1 MKSTILIVEDEPLG
15 RLFLERTFQERTDF
29 VVRSAKD
36 GETAVQL
43 SYEQAF
49 TAVIADIGLPG
60 IDGIEA
66 ARRILARQDAVLIFL
81 SGNSDP
87 GTMER
92 AVALQP
98 YAIRTKP
105 VDIEGLLALCAQAV
119 DDRTSQETE
128 YLSPGFLLDT
138 LYDTA
143 DIGMCV
149 TDAERRFVKVNRAY
163 RETYQY
169 SVEELIGHE
178 FTKVLPQEDRAAAA
192 KMHDDFIDGSVVEM
206 PQDWR
211 VQRKDGEV
219 RDIFVTAGRMI
230 GNDGH
235 PYKVTTVTDR
245 HRNESQLEE
254 ALKQKEILLRE
265 VHHRVKN
272 NLNTL
277 ASIIS
282 LQQNHAGAHS
292 EVLDALGVV
301 MNRIR
306 AISSVYERL
315 HQSGDSVQIDLQ
327 EYVSG
332 LVNDIVAGAE
342 HSGELSVD
350 VEAAPVQTNLD
361 KGVTLGLMV
370 NELVTNSIKHGSPPG
385 SALSITVKLT
395 VSDANFV
402 IDVSDTGRGLPEGFQ
417 PHQANSLGIQLLQAL
432 TGQHGGTLAVVDHA
446 TAHFRVT
453 IPATD
458 EV

>member
-1 MKSTILIVEDEPLG
+1 M
-15 RLFLERTFQERTDF
+15 
-29 VVRSAKD
+29 
-36 GETAVQL
+36 
-43 SYEQAF
+43 Y
-49 TAVIADIGLPG
+49 
-60 IDGIEA
+60 
-66 ARRILARQDAVLIFL
+66 
-81 SGNSDP
+81 
-87 GTMER
+87 
-92 AVALQP
+92 
-98 YAIRTKP
+98 
-105 VDIEGLLALCAQAV
+105 
-119 DDRTSQETE
+119 
-128 YLSPGFLLDT
+128 
-138 LYDTA
+138 
-143 DIGMCV
+143 V
-149 TDAERRFVKVNRAY
+149 TGAERRFVKVNRAY

-178 FTKVLPQEDRAAAA
+178 FTKVVPQGDRGAAA
-192 KMHDDFIDGSVVEM
+192 KMHEDFIDGSVVEM

-211 VQRKDGEV
+211 VQRKDCEV

-235 PYKVTTVTDR
+235 PYKVTTVTDVTDR

-282 LQQNHAGAHS
+282 LQQNH
-292 EVLDALGVV
+292 
-301 MNRIR
+301 
-306 AISSVYERL
+306 
-315 HQSGDSVQIDLQ
+315 
-327 EYVSG
+327 
-332 LVNDIVAGAE
+332 AGAE

-385 SALSITVKLT
+385 SALSITVMLT

-402 IDVSDTGRGLPEGFQ
+402 IDVSDTGRGLPEGFEA
-417 PHQANSLGIQLLQAL
+417 HQTNTMEIQLLQAL
-432 TGQHGGTLAVVDHA
+432 TSQHGGTLAVVDHA

-453 IPATD
+453 IPVTG
-458 EV
+458 EG